1 MTNRTEIINSTDVD
15 TFFIVETIRL
25 TLKKGG
31 YIFTHNK
38 VLNQIKDLI

>member
-1 MTNRTEIINSTDVD
+1 MNKTEIINSTDVD

>member
-1 MTNRTEIINSTDVD
+1 MINKTEIVNSPDIN

-25 TLKKGG
+25 TLKRGG

-38 VLNQIKDLI
+38 IYNQIKNLL